1 MERLQSI
8 VEHISR
14 AGAHAGGVLLLM
26 AVGLVTFEVI
36 ARKLFNFSMAGADEL
51 AGYAYALSMTWGFS
65 YALHKRAH
73 IRVDVV
79 YARLPLRARCVL
91 DVVSFLAFTGL
102 FCLLT
107 YRGYSVL
114 EQTIDLG
121 GRADTPL
128 AVPLVYPQVP
138 WLLGLVFF
146 TFCLALLS
154 LRSFKALVTK
164 NYAMAEEIAHGR
176 PDEQASGEGLM
187 DPVEPIALEAIEN
200 EDDRC

>member
-1 MERLQSI
+1 MERLQTI
-8 VEHISR
+8 FERISR
-14 AGAHAGGVLLLM
+14 AGARVGGVLLLV

-51 AGYAYALSMTWGFS
+51 AGYAYALSMTWGYA

-79 YARLPLRARCVL
+79 YARLPLVVRCVL
-91 DVVSFLAFTGL
+91 DVVAFFAFTGL
-102 FCLLT
+102 FALLT
-107 YRGYSVL
+107 VRGYSVL
-114 EQTIDLG
+114 EQTIDLN

-146 TFCLALLS
+146 TLCLTLLS
-154 LRSFKALVTK
+154 LRSFKALVTR
-164 NYAMAEEIAHGR
+164 NYDMAHEIAHGR
-176 PDEQASGEGLM
+176 PEDQVLGDDGVNPAEIAAAEGL
-187 DPVEPIALEAIEN
+187 ES
-200 EDDRC
+200 EDEKC